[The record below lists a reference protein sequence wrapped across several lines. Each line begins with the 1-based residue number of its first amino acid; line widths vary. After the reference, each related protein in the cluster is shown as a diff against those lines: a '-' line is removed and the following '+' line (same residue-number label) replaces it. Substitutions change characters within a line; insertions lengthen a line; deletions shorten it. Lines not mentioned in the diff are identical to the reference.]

1 MAVETHCKLRK
12 AGDSMVENNRLPD
25 TPWHVG
31 YAKKQEDDPRRHKA
45 RCIHYRDGQC
55 GWKANYSGKC
65 IGSSHCIDYSE
76 SLEDFKKLQ
85 ESRKTAEQIER
96 DNIDKYRKNMINK
109 IELYSLLMK
118 IKYSDNREKIIDE
131 TLKVTRFLLTNV
143 MDVKEESLKEIDE
156 CFSK

>member
-1 MAVETHCKLRK
+1 MISDEKAQEKLYETTNML
-12 AGDSMVENNRLPD
+12 
-25 TPWHVG
+25 
-31 YAKKQEDDPRRHKA
+31 
-45 RCIHYRDGQC
+45 
-55 GWKANYSGKC
+55 
-65 IGSSHCIDYSE
+65 
-76 SLEDFKKLQ
+76 
-85 ESRKTAEQIER
+85 
-96 DNIDKYRKNMINK
+96 NMINK

>member
-1 MAVETHCKLRK
+1 MFSDEKAQEKLDETTNML
-12 AGDSMVENNRLPD
+12 
-25 TPWHVG
+25 
-31 YAKKQEDDPRRHKA
+31 
-45 RCIHYRDGQC
+45 
-55 GWKANYSGKC
+55 
-65 IGSSHCIDYSE
+65 
-76 SLEDFKKLQ
+76 
-85 ESRKTAEQIER
+85 
-96 DNIDKYRKNMINK
+96 NMINK